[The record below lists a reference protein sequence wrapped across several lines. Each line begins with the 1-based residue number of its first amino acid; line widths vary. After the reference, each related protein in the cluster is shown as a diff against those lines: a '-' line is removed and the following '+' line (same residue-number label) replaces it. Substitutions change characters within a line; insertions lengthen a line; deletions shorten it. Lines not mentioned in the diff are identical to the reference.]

1 MVCFRTV
8 SVLHVSLAHD
18 VEFPPGTPLRGA
30 TRAGCPG
37 EVSALLRTALPGGRS
52 LPQERP
58 PESTKGPG
66 GDAARILLAQ
76 QNTHMTDRT
85 ACDLPRASRS
95 HAPATVTESGGLG
108 AIREELRAA
117 DGVRIEALYEP
128 YAGPRRRDAAERA
141 GVGAIVLAHGFT
153 GHLDRPALRRAAT
166 AFTEHAAV
174 ITFSF
179 RGHGGSG
186 GRSTVGDREVLDL
199 AAAVAWARSLG
210 HREVATVGFS
220 MGGSV
225 VLRHGALYG
234 PHTADGHATSPSIAA
249 GHGGR
254 TGARAPGAEEAA
266 DAGADAVVAVSAPAR
281 WYYRGTAPMRRLHW
295 AVQRPLG
302 RLVSRYGLRTRI
314 HPQDWDPVPLPP
326 VAAAPLIA
334 PVPLLVVH
342 GDRDPYFP
350 LDHPRSLAE
359 AAGPE
364 GCELWVVPGFGHA
377 ENAAELPLLH
387 RIGDWVGERLS
398 DGAPARAWTP
408 GARRHHGSRAADG
421 PRGAGGPH
429 GTGRVGDVGGTKGNE
444 STDG

>member
-1 MVCFRTV
+1 
-8 SVLHVSLAHD
+8 
-18 VEFPPGTPLRGA
+18 
-30 TRAGCPG
+30 
-37 EVSALLRTALPGGRS
+37 
-52 LPQERP
+52 
-58 PESTKGPG
+58 
-66 GDAARILLAQ
+66 
-76 QNTHMTDRT
+76 MTDRP
-85 ACDLPRASRS
+85 ACDLARASRP
-95 HAPATVTESGGLG
+95 HAPTPVTESGEVG
-108 AIREELRAA
+108 AVRKELRAA

-128 YAGPRRRDAAERA
+128 YAGPRGRGPRGGAE
-141 GVGAIVLAHGFT
+141 VGAIVLAHGFT
-153 GHLDRPALRRAAT
+153 GHLDRPALRCAAT

-186 GRSTVGDREVLDL
+186 GRSTVGDLEVLDL

-234 PHTADGHATSPSIAA
+234 PHTADGHARSSSAAA

-254 TGARAPGAEEAA
+254 TGACAPGAGPAA

-302 RLVSRYGLRTRI
+302 RLVARYGLRTRI
-314 HPQDWDPVPLPP
+314 HPEDWDPVPLSP

-350 LDHPRSLAE
+350 LDHPRSLAQ

-377 ENAAELPLLH
+377 ENAAAMPLLH
-387 RIGDWVGERLS
+387 RIGDWVGERLRDS
-398 DGAPARAWTP
+398 APARARTS

-421 PRGAGGPH
+421 PRGAGGPRE
-429 GTGRVGDVGGTKGNE
+429 TGGADSTAGDE